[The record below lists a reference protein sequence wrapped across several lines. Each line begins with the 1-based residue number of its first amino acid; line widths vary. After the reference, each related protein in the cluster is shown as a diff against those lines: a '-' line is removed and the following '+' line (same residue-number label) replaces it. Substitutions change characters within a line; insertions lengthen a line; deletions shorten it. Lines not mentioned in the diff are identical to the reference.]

1 MTIDQGVIAMKR
13 LLIVPLLLLATPA
26 LAQQGAHSTQNKD
39 ACARDVSR
47 FCRAKMSEGDTVV
60 LGCLKDHRAKLGK
73 ACAKVL
79 ADNGQ

>member
-1 MTIDQGVIAMKR
+1 MTR
-13 LLIVPLLLLATPA
+13 LLILPLILFATA
-26 LAQQGAHSTQNKD
+26 ASAQTNAQQQ

-47 FCRAKMSEGDTVV
+47 LCRAQANDGDMVV
-60 LGCLKDHRAKLGK
+60 LGCLKANRAKLGK